1 MRRRILFAVVAV
13 AAVAL
18 RIATLGRG
26 WHLDEF
32 ASLEVARAP
41 SFAAAMGAVRRDP
54 HHPAFFALLWAWY
67 RVDAGRAWLRA
78 LPLAFDLVA
87 LALVGRALWRPVD
100 PSEAT
105 RPHSWRRPTAA
116 PAPVAAAPGAAP
128 LVAFGLYATNP
139 LVLRFATELRPYS
152 ALMCAGLCSYLALD
166 ALLATPGRRLTPAL
180 LFAGATTAAVWLHP
194 VGILAVA
201 SVLFA
206 AAIAAPARIPALML
220 PAAPAALSFVGLHWG
235 FTLDPSA
242 ARIGWMPAMSWEL
255 FVRILGVCFGLEDS
269 EQYGTLGRALYLGG
283 AGGVALVAWLGWQAS
298 RAPSRLR
305 PAAAAAAALLVIVVA
320 YSLCAQSIF
329 WYRSLAPAV
338 VLLLLA
344 AGAGLVARGGTAAL
358 GAAGALVLVHL
369 LGFLPIATRAVDP
382 TEEAARRALA
392 ALGPAETLY
401 VYPDWLD
408 TTVRPQATSA
418 QLARVRPLADAVQ
431 PGAAPGVLLVRCN
444 LQLLGEPGGLGELL
458 AQLPAGNAPWRQVLA
473 IHDDNDDL
481 APASQLARQKLL
493 RRLEAAQ
500 PRCRVTSSN
509 AARIA
514 ELAESTPL

>member
-1 MRRRILFAVVAV
+1 MRRRTFLAV
-13 AAVAL
+13 AAVAAVGL
-18 RIATLGRG
+18 RLATLGRG

-32 ASLEVARAP
+32 ASLEVANAP
-41 SFAAAMGAVRRDP
+41 SFTAAMGAVRRDP

-67 RVDAGRAWLRA
+67 RIDADRAWLRA

-87 LALVGRALWRPVD
+87 LALVGRALGRLVAPHD
-100 PSEAT
+100 AT
-105 RPHSWRRPTAA
+105 RPHPWRRPTAA
-116 PAPVAAAPGAAP
+116 AAPSAAAPSVAW

-166 ALLATPGRRLTPAL
+166 ALLTAPGRRLTPAL
-180 LFAGATTAAVWLHP
+180 MFAGATTAAVWLHP

-201 SVLFA
+201 AVLFA
-206 AAIAAPARIPALML
+206 AAVTAPARVPALIVPSM
-220 PAAPAALSFVGLHWG
+220 PAALSFVGLHYG

-242 ARIGWMPAMSWEL
+242 ARIGWMPAMSGEL

-269 EQYGTLGRALYLGG
+269 QQYGALGRALYFGG
-283 AGGVALVAWLGWQAS
+283 AGGVVLVAWLGWQGS
-298 RAPSRLR
+298 RAPARLR
-305 PAAAAAAALLVIVVA
+305 PAALAATALLAIVVA
-320 YSLCAQSIF
+320 YSLGAQSIF

-344 AGAGLVARGGTAAL
+344 AAAGLVLRGGPVAL
-358 GAAGALVLVHL
+358 GAAGALIVVHL
-369 LGFLPIATRAVDP
+369 LGFVPIATRAVDP
-382 TEEAARRALA
+382 TEEAAHRALA
-392 ALGPAETLY
+392 VLGLSETLY

-408 TTVRPQATSA
+408 TTVRPQATPE
-418 QLARVRPLADAVQ
+418 QRTRVRPLADAVKA
-431 PGAAPGVLLVRCN
+431 GGAPGVLLVRCN

-458 AQLPAGNAPWRQVLA
+458 AQLPAGEAPWRHVVA

-481 APASQLARQKLL
+481 APASQLARQQLL
-493 RRLEAAQ
+493 HRLQLAQ
-500 PRCRVTSSN
+500 PRCRVTSGD

-514 ELAESTPL
+514 ELAEFATP